1 MGSDKP
7 VLAATVVVPAHN
19 EEAVLGRLLAALLPS
34 RDSEGLHVVVVANG
48 CTDQTAVVARSHPSV
63 EVVELPFG
71 NKQPAM
77 RAGVPLVAMGRWS
90 SSTPMSS
97 SPRGRVGLVDAFAEP
112 GVLAAA
118 PSAGSTWR
126 ARLGWCGPTTA
137 CGRACPR
144 CGSVSS
150 VEE

>member
-1 MGSDKP
+1 M
-7 VLAATVVVPAHN
+7 LAATVVVPAHN

-48 CTDQTAVVARSHPSV
+48 CTDQVAVVACSHPSV

-71 NKQPAM
+71 NKQLAM
-77 RAGVPLVAMGRWS
+77 RAGDALGGDGAVVFVDADVVISREDVL
-90 SSTPMSS
+90 
-97 SPRGRVGLVDAFAEP
+97 GLVEAFAEP

-118 PSAGSTWR
+118 PRRRLDLEGSSW
-126 ARLGWCGPTTA
+126 LCGPT
-137 CGRACPR
+137 PR
-144 CGSVSS
+144 VEGLPPCGSVSS